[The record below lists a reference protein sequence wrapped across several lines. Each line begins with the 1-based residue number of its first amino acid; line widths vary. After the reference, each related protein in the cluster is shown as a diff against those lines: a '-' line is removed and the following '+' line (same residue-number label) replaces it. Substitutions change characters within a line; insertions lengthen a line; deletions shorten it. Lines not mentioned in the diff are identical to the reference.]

1 MHYSTLIV
9 SAFATLSIGAPIVN
23 KRAVFGATTYDAISI
38 SGGVAGNA
46 LSEADAVLDKLPATP
61 DEADLDFLNEVNQVA
76 NDAELAYNDAIA
88 AATGDEAAALEVGKT
103 KNKVLKLEATV
114 LKLTASG
121 DDPAKLEEEKTKLA
135 NNVAQGKSRDHL
147 IF

>member
-76 NDAELAYNDAIA
+76 NDAAPGGKAFAPAPRRPRVGGRGAAVGRARRLRVRRRRSLA
-88 AATGDEAAALEVGKT
+88 
-103 KNKVLKLEATV
+103 
-114 LKLTASG
+114 
-121 DDPAKLEEEKTKLA
+121 
-135 NNVAQGKSRDHL
+135 
-147 IF
+147 